1 MCDGCRPSIDDVV
14 VVLEDLN
21 ECLNGTPD
29 GTQLMRNASL
39 NRITKGSYK
48 AGFAA
53 PASLVKQA
61 NALNV
66 TPPRAATQQRKRSQ
80 ADGNVASVSPS
91 AILILLLRCS
101 QS

>member
-1 MCDGCRPSIDDVV
+1 M

-39 NRITKGSYK
+39 NRVTKGSYK

-61 NALNV
+61 NAANA
-66 TPPRAATQQRKRSQ
+66 TPAPRAGPQQRKRSP
-80 ADGNVASVSPS
+80 ADGNVASVSPDS
-91 AILILLLRCS
+91 ILESCK
-101 QS
+101 

>member
-1 MCDGCRPSIDDVV
+1 MFLRCRPSIDDVV

-61 NALNV
+61 NAANA
-66 TPPRAATQQRKRSQ
+66 TAPPRAGPQQRKRSQ
-80 ADGNVASVSPS
+80 ADGNVASVRCNVASPP
-91 AILILLLRCS
+91 ARLAF
-101 QS
+101 